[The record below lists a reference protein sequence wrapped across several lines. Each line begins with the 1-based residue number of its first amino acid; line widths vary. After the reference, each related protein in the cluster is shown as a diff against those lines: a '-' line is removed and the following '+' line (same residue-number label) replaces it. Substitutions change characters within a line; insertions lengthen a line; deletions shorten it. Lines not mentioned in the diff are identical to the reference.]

1 MSLRI
6 NINLFTITVITKDDV
21 KVANNKAFTNE
32 DKTENTEADVGQSKQ
47 N

>member
-1 MSLRI
+1 MSLKI

-32 DKTENTEADVGQSKQ
+32 KETEKENSNDR

>member
-1 MSLRI
+1 MNI

-21 KVANNKAFTNE
+21 KVAHNKAFTNE
-32 DKTENTEADVGQSKQ
+32 DKTENTEADDGQSKQ

>member
-1 MSLRI
+1 MNI

-21 KVANNKAFTNE
+21 KVANNKAFSNE
-32 DKTENTEADVGQSKQ
+32 DKTNDTEANSRQSEQ